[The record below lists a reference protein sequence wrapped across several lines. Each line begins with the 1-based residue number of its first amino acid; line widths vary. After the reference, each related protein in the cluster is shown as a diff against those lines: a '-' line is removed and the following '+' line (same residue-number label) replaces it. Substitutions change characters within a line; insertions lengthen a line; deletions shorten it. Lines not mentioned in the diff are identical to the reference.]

1 MKCKSMRRRE
11 FMTLLGGAAAAW
23 PLAARAQQRPAM
35 PVIGYLGTRSEAAD
49 ANYVEGFRQ
58 GLAENGYVV
67 GQNVA
72 IEFRWSD
79 GQSQRLP
86 AMAADLVRRRVN
98 LIVAAAGGAPEAA
111 KAATSTVPI
120 VFSTGGDP
128 VRLGLVKSFSR
139 PGGNLTGVTT
149 VTRELDAKRLGLL
162 HDLVPNGKSFA
173 FFIDRNQP
181 DADEQIMA
189 IQEAARTIRVDL
201 PLFSPTTE
209 QEIEAAF
216 ATAVERGCAGFIVA
230 ANSPLVATRRAL
242 LTALAARH
250 RLPGMYGVREFAVAG
265 GLLSYGTSFT
275 ANYRQVG
282 VYAGRILKGAKP
294 ADLPVMQPTRFELV
308 INLGAARALG
318 LTIPPGILAI
328 ADEVIE

>member
-1 MKCKSMRRRE
+1 MIGESIQRRE
-11 FMTLLGGAAAAW
+11 VITLLGGAATTL
-23 PLAARAQQRPAM
+23 PLAARAQQRAAM
-35 PVIGYLGTRSEAAD
+35 PVIGYLGSRSAATD
-49 ANYVEGFRQ
+49 ASYVEGFRQ

-72 IEFRWSD
+72 IEFRWAED
-79 GQSQRLP
+79 QPQRLP
-86 AMAADLVRRRVN
+86 AMAADLLRRRVN
-98 LIVAAAGGAPEAA
+98 LIVAAAGSAPEAA
-111 KAATSTVPI
+111 KAATSTLPI

-128 VRLGLVKSFSR
+128 VRLGLVQSFSR

-149 VTRELDAKRLGLL
+149 VTRELEAKRLGLL

-173 FFIDRNQP
+173 VFIDRIAP
-181 DADEQIMA
+181 GDEERITV
-189 IQEAARTIRVDL
+189 IQEAARTISVDL
-201 PLFSPTTE
+201 PLFSPRSE
-209 QEIEAAF
+209 RELEVAF
-216 ATAVERGCAGFIVA
+216 VTAVERGCAGLIVA
-230 ANSPLVATRRAL
+230 ANSWAGTHRAL
-242 LTALAARH
+242 VTALAARH
-250 RLPGMYGVREFAVAG
+250 RLPGMYGVREFAAAG
-265 GLLSYGTSFT
+265 GLISYGTSFT

-308 INLGAARALG
+308 INLGTARALS